1 MQLLPHY
8 TAEKSIFLIQR
19 RREKKK
25 KIQLLMMILSPGYID
40 PLNCTT
46 EISVSILDLFG

>member
-19 RREKKK
+19 RREKK